1 MRFRF
6 SLKWLLFVMLYAAIA
21 AAAFSHGHWAYA
33 DILWT
38 ASFIAF
44 GYALLLVCVERG
56 PRQAG
61 ALGFVIFFAC
71 YLLCLF
77 FAPDGVPTS
86 RLLVAM
92 GAAGDEPL
100 LNQPP
105 FPNAPAPAQIR
116 LFNSPQVPASYQ
128 LQGGGGSLTVSTG
141 TAVFSSAPANPAA
154 VGKSYIAGL
163 SFPLKLRS
171 ANAVGAML
179 AGLIGCLFAAVAS
192 RRHRNPNSTSP

>member
-77 FAPDGVPTS
+77 FAPDGLPTT

-92 GAAGDEPL
+92 GAAGDESL
-100 LNQPP
+100 V
-105 FPNAPAPAQIR
+105 AP
-116 LFNSPQVPASYQ
+116 SPQFAAPSPWQLRMNPSAPSGGNLQ
-128 LQGGGGSLTVSTG
+128 LQSGTLMYSTG
-141 TAVFSSAPANPAA
+141 VATVTAAPYNPAA

-171 ANAVGAML
+171 ANAVGAMI
-179 AGLIGCLFAAVAS
+179 AGLIGCLLAAVAS
-192 RRHRNPNSTSP
+192 RRHRTANNISP

>member
-6 SLKWLLFVMLYAAIA
+6 SLKWLLFVMVYAAVA

-38 ASFIAF
+38 ASFVAF

-56 PRQAG
+56 PRQSG

-77 FAPDGVPTS
+77 FAPDGLPTS
-86 RLLVAM
+86 RLLVAL
-92 GAAGDEPL
+92 GAVGEEPL
-100 LNQPP
+100 AIPSPAVPTPWQLRVNQPP
-105 FPNAPAPAQIR
+105 PSGGN
-116 LFNSPQVPASYQ
+116 LQ
-128 LQGGGGSLTVSTG
+128 LQSGTFMYSTG
-141 TAVFSSAPANPAA
+141 VATITAAPANPAA

-163 SFPLKLRS
+163 NFQIKLRS
-171 ANAVGAML
+171 ANAVGAMI
-179 AGLIGCLFAAVAS
+179 AGFIGCLAAAVAS
-192 RRHRNPNSTSP
+192 RRHRPANNISP